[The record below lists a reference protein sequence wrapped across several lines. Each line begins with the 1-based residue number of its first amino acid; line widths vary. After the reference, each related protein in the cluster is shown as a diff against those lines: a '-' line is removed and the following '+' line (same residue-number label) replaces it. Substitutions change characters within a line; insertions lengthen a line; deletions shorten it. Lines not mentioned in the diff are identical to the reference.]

1 MQQGTNFND
10 RRFSVQQ
17 EPRSFDPVSGTVGDS
32 ASERVVC
39 VILRVGM
46 LMVQRVGGGVTR

>member
-46 LMVQRVGGGVTR
+46 LMVQRVGGG